1 MIFFRDL
8 IESPE
13 VDAKAEGAVLLLDEE
28 DRHAVQRVRGADETV
43 AQVLVQELSEGRHLR
58 FGKQIHPSYWRLGTL
73 VEVYFEVVGS
83 VQRERTG
90 LGFAED
96 IPEFVIFFR
105 DTGNIYRIG
114 VSSKTSSRI
123 GIRDRDR
130 ENSVA
135 LNTSQARISGGVNKR
150 NGW

>member
-1 MIFFRDL
+1 LSPWKSTQRRREPSFFLTKR
-8 IESPE
+8 IGTPCEE
-13 VDAKAEGAVLLLDEE
+13 FEGQTKPL
-28 DRHAVQRVRGADETV
+28 RRF
-43 AQVLVQELSEGRHLR
+43 VQELSEGCHLR
-58 FGKQIHPSYWRLGTL
+58 FGKRIHPSYWRLGAL

-83 VQRERTG
+83 VRREHTG

-96 IPEFVIFFR
+96 IPKFVIFFR

-114 VSSKTSSRI
+114 VSSKTSSGI

-135 LNTSQARISGGVNKR
+135 LNTSQARISSGVNKR
-150 NGW
+150 NGR

>member
-1 MIFFRDL
+1 MR
-8 IESPE
+8 
-13 VDAKAEGAVLLLDEE
+13 
-28 DRHAVQRVRGADETV
+28 RVRGADETV

-58 FGKQIHPSYWRLGTL
+58 FGKRIHPSYWRLGAL
-73 VEVYFEVVGS
+73 VEVDFEVVGS
-83 VQRERTG
+83 VRRERTG

-114 VSSKTSSRI
+114 VSSKTSSGI

-150 NGW
+150 NGR